1 MLRRLLLFL
10 SAGAVPA
17 LILCCASTDTS
28 SPSPMTQSEAGLAD
42 RGRLDGQVKLNAP
55 CLVTLETPEVLLG
68 THVTEGTTV
77 QYNSNPPTSGPHYP
91 VWAAFQEY
99 DKPIDR
105 RYLVHDMEHGA
116 VVIFYKCADQ
126 ASCAPLLAA
135 AREAVAALPDDKSCS
150 GTGARVRVII
160 VPDPAIDVPLA
171 AASWG
176 WLYKAACGDAN
187 TLKQFVRDHYAQ
199 GTEDT
204 CAPGQATF

>member
-1 MLRRLLLFL
+1 M
-10 SAGAVPA
+10 A
-17 LILCCASTDTS
+17 
-28 SPSPMTQSEAGLAD
+28 QSEAGLSD
-42 RGRLDGQVKLNAP
+42 RGRIDGQVKLNAP
-55 CLVTLETPEVLLG
+55 CLVTLETPEPQVG
-68 THVTEGTTV
+68 THVPEGTAV

-99 DKPIDR
+99 DKPVDR

-135 AREAVAALPDDKSCS
+135 AREAVASLPDDKSCQ
-150 GTGARVRVII
+150 GTGARVRAII
-160 VPDPAIDVPLA
+160 VPDPGIDVPLA

-176 WLYKAACGDAN
+176 WLYKAACADAP